1 MVNCNS
7 LDFKYYL
14 NLCKYFLLLLVRII
28 KESYSLLL
36 HQIFTQIFITLKKA
50 VEESKVKRKISL
62 GSLFATGE
70 SSPVTLESELLP
82 ECFSATARNRSRS
95 VLE

>member
-1 MVNCNS
+1 
-7 LDFKYYL
+7 LF
-14 NLCKYFLLLLVRII
+14 
-28 KESYSLLL
+28 L

-70 SSPVTLESELLP
+70 SSPVTLESRELLP